1 MIGFM
6 HSVALVAA
14 LALPFPALQGQTQD
28 QAPAPQE
35 RGPAPFAAL
44 TSPTAAL
51 KVAFD
56 EVCLPAVLE
65 GRSLEDLAHQRYL
78 VPVNP
83 RSTGSPTATA
93 AWRLASYSHVY
104 VVALPGGGC
113 SVAVEGGDP
122 EGLNAAAIAM
132 MKAWAAFAPAAP
144 EPTADGKAERTA
156 WCTPEA
162 NRPYFIAL
170 LRRTSG
176 RRNALV
182 ANVQRAQGL
191 RPSFCPVAVP
201 APTF

>member
-1 MIGFM
+1 MPMIGFM
-6 HSVALVAA
+6 QSAALLVAA
-14 LALPFPALQGQTQD
+14 ALAPQAAPPAS
-28 QAPAPQE
+28 PASPRQE
-35 RGPAPFAAL
+35 RGPAPFSAL

-56 EVCLPAVLE
+56 EVCLPSVLE
-65 GRSLEDLAHQRYL
+65 GRSLEELARQRYL

-83 RSTGSPTATA
+83 RSTGSSTATA

-113 SVAVEGGDP
+113 SVGVEGGDP
-122 EGLNAAAIAM
+122 DGLNAAAIEM
-132 MKAWAAFAPAAP
+132 MQARAAFAPAAP
-144 EPTADGKAERTA
+144 EPVDNGKAERTA

-176 RRNALV
+176 RRNAFV
-182 ANVQRAQGL
+182 ANVLRAQGL
-191 RPSFCPVAVP
+191 RPSFCPASGQ
-201 APTF
+201 AT